1 MKERTINIVFAIL
14 SAACGVALF
23 VFGLKEAAVDTDVAV
38 DENVIDTMAITI
50 PGLLLIADS
59 VMYLLRPKFRTDLRF
74 LFGNLGIVALVGFI
88 AEVVYFQF
96 IHYGIHRPQVKML
109 VPAILII
116 LAYGVFILVLG
127 GLFLCVRKA
136 AGLTKK

>member
-1 MKERTINIVFAIL
+1 
-14 SAACGVALF
+14 
-23 VFGLKEAAVDTDVAV
+23 
-38 DENVIDTMAITI
+38 
-50 PGLLLIADS
+50 
-59 VMYLLRPKFRTDLRF
+59 
-74 LFGNLGIVALVGFI
+74 
-88 AEVVYFQF
+88 
-96 IHYGIHRPQVKML
+96 ML